1 MQGPGMDNIFK
12 KYLEGTFPKNIDYGV
27 FEPSFIPHKM
37 PHREKEIGVIAEN
50 LGRILLGGRPKNILV
65 FGKSGT
71 GKTAAM
77 KYIGR
82 ELEEAS
88 RERVNVKTVF
98 INCQVKDNSYSIF
111 ETLGNAFNGER
122 IPFTGWSFDRLYA
135 TTRKNLDQW
144 GGNVIL
150 VLDEIDR
157 FVKKNG
163 DDFLY
168 QILLLDSELE
178 KSRITIVGITNDLKF
193 SEYLDSRVKSR
204 LNEEKIVFPPYS
216 SDQIYDILMDRV
228 NIAGIGGFVSE
239 GALRL
244 ISSLASQE
252 NGDARKAIEMLRTSI
267 QIAFSSGDNRVEEAH
282 VFSAKTRMEYD
293 AVMETIRTLPVQAKA
308 LLLGIILLRESGNV
322 QYTTGEVFEAYRNV
336 ANGANLPVLTPRR
349 ISDMLSDLDSLGL
362 ITAHVTSL
370 GRYGRTKMIEI
381 NVSFNDAK
389 KVIFEDENF
398 SRLKNTPTMKQL
410 RLT

>member
-1 MQGPGMDNIFK
+1 MDNIFK

-71 GKTAAM
+71 GKTATM

>member
-1 MQGPGMDNIFK
+1 MDNIFK

-389 KVIFEDENF
+389 KVILEDENF

>member
-1 MQGPGMDNIFK
+1 MDNIFK